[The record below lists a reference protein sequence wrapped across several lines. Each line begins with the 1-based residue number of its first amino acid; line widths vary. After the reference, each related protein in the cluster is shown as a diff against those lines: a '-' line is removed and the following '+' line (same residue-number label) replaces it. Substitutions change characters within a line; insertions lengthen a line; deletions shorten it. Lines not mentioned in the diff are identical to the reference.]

1 MSRGMR
7 FVVRLFKAVFRTGI
21 FSFVFA
27 TCISAANAQEM
38 MMTTT
43 LNELKNLLNDYSVR
57 DDLELTDEQLEQL
70 NPLMRQ
76 MLVQFSDLQRELDQ
90 SVSDDARELVTEKLN
105 SAFVAAKSTLEE
117 VLLPHQLARLNQI
130 HQQKR
135 IEPLRDATFG
145 LIKLSDELE
154 LTDKQIKEVEIVA
167 KRNDQLF
174 QKRIN
179 EMRSEIIEMRSN
191 MRVEVMQILTDE
203 QRQQYDRNFGVEFLK
218 PYWITH
224 WFTTNQKEKSLRSGS
239 DGRTKR

>member
-57 DDLELTDEQLEQL
+57 DDLELTE
-70 NPLMRQ
+70 
-76 MLVQFSDLQRELDQ
+76 
-90 SVSDDARELVTEKLN
+90 SDDARELVTEKLN

-174 QKRIN
+174 QKRID
-179 EMRSEIIEMRSN
+179 EMRSEIVEMRSN